1 MRQLQ
6 YDQNGAL
13 MKQVG
18 GSHYKDK
25 AIQPIEYIH
34 ANKMG
39 FCEGNVV
46 KYITRWR
53 EKNGLADLEKAK
65 HYIEML
71 IDLEKSLDKAKNH
84 V

>member
-6 YDQNGAL
+6 YDKNGAL
-13 MKQVG
+13 LKQVG

-39 FCEGNVV
+39 FCEDR
-46 KYITRWR
+46 KSTRL
-53 EKNGLADLEKAK
+53 NSS
-65 HYIEML
+65 H
-71 IDLEKSLDKAKNH
+71 
-84 V
+84 